1 MAQVITTDGKMQRI
15 VLNEDPEHR
24 LQQLQEAVGGYIEL
38 VGKIEMGACVFAN
51 EMGRILNLPI
61 NEVAST
67 MLDRLIVGDI
77 VVLSATEMQVANA
90 ASETMH

>member
-15 VLNEDPEHR
+15 LLDSHPDRR

-51 EMGRILNLPI
+51 ERGRLLDLPPNKVI
-61 NEVAST
+61 SLL
-67 MLDRLIVGDI
+67 LDCLIVGDA
-77 VVLSATEMQVANA
+77 VVLSAREMDLFNA
-90 ASETMH
+90 S